1 MRGEGA
7 KPLRDVYPSGT
18 YASASISI
26 NISGSMSRLT
36 STMVA
41 AGRMVPKNSPCALP
55 TCSQSWMLTT
65 YMRVRTTWASVAPAW
80 VRAASMVRRAWTVCA
95 YGSPTPTMPVGVMA
109 VVPATC
115 TYGPTRT
122 AREYPTRGSQGP
134 PLEMF
139 RRCTICVLLRSE
151 ALFLVCPPHAPQD
164 ISNFTNRPIGTHGV
178 YNSRHDILI

>member
-1 MRGEGA
+1 
-7 KPLRDVYPSGT
+7 
-18 YASASISI
+18 
-26 NISGSMSRLT
+26 MSPLT

-41 AGRMVPKNSPCALP
+41 AGRMAPKNSPCALP

-80 VRAASMVRRAWTVCA
+80 VRAASMVRRAWTVWA
-95 YGSPTPTMPVGVMA
+95 YGSPTPTMPAGVLA

-134 PLEMF
+134 RREMF
-139 RRCTICVLLRSE
+139 RRCTIYVLLQSE
-151 ALFLVCPPHAPQD
+151 TLFLVGSPYPPQD
-164 ISNFTNRPIGTHGV
+164 ISNFADGAVSTHGV
-178 YNSRHDILI
+178 YNGWHDIHIALRHAF